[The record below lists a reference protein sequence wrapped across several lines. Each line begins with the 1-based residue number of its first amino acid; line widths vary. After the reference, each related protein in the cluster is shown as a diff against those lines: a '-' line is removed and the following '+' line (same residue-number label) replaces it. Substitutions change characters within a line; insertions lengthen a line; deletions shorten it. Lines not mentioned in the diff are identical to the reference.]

1 MRQLVKLQD
10 EVEVAYSRIVS
21 VTVDTREVI
30 AAFRAGLGTRWTILS
45 DPERVY
51 QRELD
56 LLETTDTINRPY
68 IPYTFT
74 LYPDLTIHRIYN
86 GYWFWGRA
94 TMEELRQDMR
104 EITRRIRPD
113 FDLQKVNSS
122 PPPAGGIAERPKQG

>member
-21 VTVDTREVI
+21 VTVDVREVI
-30 AAFRAGLGTRWTILS
+30 AAFRAGLGARWTILS

-56 LLETTDTINRPY
+56 LLETTDTLNRPY

-74 LYPDLTIHRIYN
+74 LFPDLAIHRIYN

-113 FDLQKVNSS
+113 FDLQQVKSS
-122 PPPAGGIAERPKQG
+122 PPSASAPLPLGEG

>member
-1 MRQLVKLQD
+1 MRQLVELQN
-10 EVEVAYSRIVS
+10 EVEVAYSKIVS
-21 VTVDTREVI
+21 VTVDRPEVI
-30 AAFRAGLGTRWTILS
+30 AAFRAGLDARWTILS
-45 DPERVY
+45 DPDRIY

-56 LLETTDTINRPY
+56 LLETTDTINTPY

-74 LYPDLTIHRIYN
+74 LFPDLTIHRIYN

-113 FDLQKVNSS
+113 FDLQNPRKSS
-122 PPPAGGIAERPKQG
+122 

>member
-1 MRQLVKLQD
+1 MRQLVELQN
-10 EVEVAYSRIVS
+10 EVEVAYSKIVS
-21 VTVDTREVI
+21 VTVDRPEVT
-30 AAFRAGLGTRWTILS
+30 APFRAGLDARWTILS
-45 DPERVY
+45 DPDRIY

-56 LLETTDTINRPY
+56 LLETTDTINNPY

-74 LYPDLTIHRIYN
+74 LFPDLTIHRIYN

-113 FDLQKVNSS
+113 FDLQNPRKAN
-122 PPPAGGIAERPKQG
+122 

>member
-21 VTVDTREVI
+21 VTVDAREVI
-30 AAFRAGLGTRWTILS
+30 AAFRAGLGARWTILS
-45 DPERVY
+45 DPERIY
-51 QRELD
+51 QRDLD
-56 LLETTDTINRPY
+56 LLETTDTFNRPY

-74 LYPDLTIHRIYN
+74 LYPDLTIHQVYN

-113 FDLQKVNSS
+113 FDLQKPRHV
-122 PPPAGGIAERPKQG
+122 

>member
-1 MRQLVKLQD
+1 MRQLVELQN
-10 EVEVAYSRIVS
+10 EVEVAYSKIVS
-21 VTVDTREVI
+21 VTVDRPEVI
-30 AAFRAGLGTRWTILS
+30 AAFRAGLNARWTILS
-45 DPERVY
+45 DPDRIY

-56 LLETTDTINRPY
+56 LLETTDSINNPY

-74 LYPDLTIHRIYN
+74 LFPDLTIHRIYN

-113 FDLQKVNSS
+113 FDLQNPRKAN
-122 PPPAGGIAERPKQG
+122 

>member
-10 EVEVAYSRIVS
+10 EVEVAYSRVVS
-21 VTVDTREVI
+21 VTVDAREVI
-30 AAFRAGLGTRWTILS
+30 AAFRAGLGARWTILA

-113 FDLQKVNSS
+113 FDLQKVKSAPS
-122 PPPAGGIAERPKQG
+122 VPVPDGEGRT

>member
-1 MRQLVKLQD
+1 MRQLVELQD

-21 VTVDTREVI
+21 VTVDAREVI
-30 AAFRAGLGTRWTILS
+30 AAFRAGLGVRWTILS
-45 DPERVY
+45 DPERIY

-74 LYPDLTIHRIYN
+74 LFPDLTIHRIYN

-94 TMEELRQDMR
+94 TKEELRQDMR

-113 FDLQKVNSS
+113 FDLQKPRKS
-122 PPPAGGIAERPKQG
+122 

>member
-1 MRQLVKLQD
+1 MRQLVELQN
-10 EVEVAYSRIVS
+10 EVEVAYSKIVS
-21 VTVDTREVI
+21 VTVDMPEVI
-30 AAFRAGLGTRWTILS
+30 AAFRAGLGARWTILS
-45 DPERVY
+45 DADRVY

-74 LYPDLTIHRIYN
+74 LYPDLKIQRIYN

-94 TMEELRQDMR
+94 TKEELRQDMR

-113 FDLQKVNSS
+113 FDLQNPRK
-122 PPPAGGIAERPKQG
+122 P

>member
-1 MRQLVKLQD
+1 MRQLVELQN
-10 EVEVAYSRIVS
+10 EVEVAYSKIVS
-21 VTVDTREVI
+21 VTVDRPEVI
-30 AAFRAGLGTRWTILS
+30 AAFRAGLNARWTILS
-45 DPERVY
+45 DPDRIY

-56 LLETTDTINRPY
+56 LLETTDTINNPY

-74 LYPDLTIHRIYN
+74 LFPDLTIHRIYN

-113 FDLQKVNSS
+113 FDLQNPRKAN
-122 PPPAGGIAERPKQG
+122 

>member
-21 VTVDTREVI
+21 VTVDAREVI
-30 AAFRAGLGTRWTILS
+30 AAFRAGLGVRWTILS
-45 DPERVY
+45 DPDRVY

-74 LYPDLTIHRIYN
+74 LFPDLTIHHVYN

-104 EITRRIRPD
+104 EITQRIRPD
-113 FDLQKVNSS
+113 FDLQN
-122 PPPAGGIAERPKQG
+122 PRQP

>member
-21 VTVDTREVI
+21 VTVDVREVI
-30 AAFRAGLGTRWTILS
+30 AAFRAGLGARWTVLS

-74 LYPDLTIHRIYN
+74 LYPDLTIHRVYN

-113 FDLQKVNSS
+113 FDLQNVKPA
-122 PPPAGGIAERPKQG
+122 PPLPLPEGEGKN

>member
-21 VTVDTREVI
+21 VTVDVREVI
-30 AAFRAGLGTRWTILS
+30 AAFRAGLGARWTVLS

-74 LYPDLTIHRIYN
+74 LYPDLMIHRIYN

-94 TMEELRQDMR
+94 TLEELRQDMR

-113 FDLQKVNSS
+113 FDLQNAK
-122 PPPAGGIAERPKQG
+122 PAHPLPLPEGEGKN

>member
-21 VTVDTREVI
+21 VTVDAREVI
-30 AAFRAGLGTRWTILS
+30 AAFRAGLGARWTILS

-68 IPYTFT
+68 LPYTFT

-104 EITRRIRPD
+104 EVTRRIRSD
-113 FDLQKVNSS
+113 FDLQTVKSAR
-122 PPPAGGIAERPKQG
+122 PLPIPEREGRT

>member
-1 MRQLVKLQD
+1 MRQLVELQN
-10 EVEVAYSRIVS
+10 EVEVAYSKIVS
-21 VTVDTREVI
+21 VTVDPPEVI
-30 AAFRAGLGTRWTILS
+30 SAFRAGLGARWTILS
-45 DPERVY
+45 DPERIY

-74 LYPDLTIHRIYN
+74 LYPDLMIHRIYN

-113 FDLQKVNSS
+113 FDLQKPQRTS
-122 PPPAGGIAERPKQG
+122 

>member
-1 MRQLVKLQD
+1 MRQLVELQN
-10 EVEVAYSRIVS
+10 EVEVAYSKIVS
-21 VTVDTREVI
+21 VTVDRPEVI
-30 AAFRAGLGTRWTILS
+30 AAFRAGLNARWTILS
-45 DPERVY
+45 DPDRIY

-56 LLETTDTINRPY
+56 LLETTDTINNPY

-74 LYPDLTIHRIYN
+74 LFPDLSIHRIYN

-113 FDLQKVNSS
+113 FDLQNPRKAN
-122 PPPAGGIAERPKQG
+122 